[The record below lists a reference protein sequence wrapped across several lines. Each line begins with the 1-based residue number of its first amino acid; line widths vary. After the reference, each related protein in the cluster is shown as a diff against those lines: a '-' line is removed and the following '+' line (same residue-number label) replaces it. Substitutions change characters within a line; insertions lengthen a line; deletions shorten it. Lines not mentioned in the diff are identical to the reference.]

1 MQFCVSPTLLNPSN
15 LGLSR
20 SWYTGIPDFVLPNR
34 SIYGIPVDSRYFG
47 IAILG
52 GRNWIAALAE
62 QKIRIP
68 SSAMKGLAEI

>member
-1 MQFCVSPTLLNPSN
+1 MGGKTEVGRVLDMIP
-15 LGLSR
+15 R

-34 SIYGIPVDSRYFG
+34 PIHGMPVDSRYFG

-52 GRNWIAALAE
+52 GTNLIAALAE

-68 SSAMKGLAEI
+68 SPAMKGLRSRV